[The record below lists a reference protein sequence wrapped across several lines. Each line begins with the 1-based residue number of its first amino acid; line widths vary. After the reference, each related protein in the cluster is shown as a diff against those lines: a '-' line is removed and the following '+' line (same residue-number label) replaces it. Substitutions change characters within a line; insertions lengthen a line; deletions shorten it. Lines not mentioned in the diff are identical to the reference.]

1 MSYNDVKKDGAFMNI
16 AVVTGASSGLG
27 VEYVKQIAQMYPS
40 LDEIWLV
47 ARRREKLEQL
57 ANSLPSTNCRVIV
70 CDITSEHDI
79 ASYEEALKDF
89 DANVKIL
96 INNAGFG
103 RLEDFKNIS
112 VADNAGMVRLNCE
125 ALTVFTAVT
134 LKFMKPLAQI
144 INVSSIASFVPNA
157 RMAVYS
163 STKAYVTSFSRA
175 LRFELKKDKINVT
188 AVCPGPMDTE
198 FLPVANIEK
207 GTSKTFDMLPRVNPV
222 SVAKNSLLAAKRGR
236 SMYTD
241 LAFYKF
247 YRFLAK
253 IVPHC
258 ILMHFAK
265 T

>member
-1 MSYNDVKKDGAFMNI
+1 MNI

-27 VEYVKQIAQMYPS
+27 AEYVKQISDMYPT
-40 LDEIWLV
+40 LDEIWMV
-47 ARRREKLEQL
+47 ARRKDKLDEL
-57 ANSLPSTNCRVIV
+57 ASRIIKLPCRAVV
-70 CDITSEHDI
+70 CDITNERDV
-79 ASYEEALKDF
+79 AMYEQMLKDF

-96 INNAGFG
+96 VNNAGFG
-103 RLEDFKNIS
+103 KLEEFQNIS
-112 VADNAGMVRLNCE
+112 VSDNAGMVRLNCE
-125 ALTVFTAVT
+125 ALTVITAVT
-134 LKFMKPLAQI
+134 LKFMKPLARI

-175 LRFELKKDKINVT
+175 LRYELKKQHINVT

-198 FLPVANIEK
+198 FLPLANIAK
-207 GTSKTFDMLPRVNPV
+207 GSSKTFDMLPRVSPKN
-222 SVAKNSLLAAKRGR
+222 VAKKSLIAASKGKA
-236 SMYTD
+236 MYTN

-253 IVPHC
+253 IVPHS
-258 ILMHFAK
+258 IMMLFAK

>member
-1 MSYNDVKKDGAFMNI
+1 MNI

-27 VEYVKQIAQMYPS
+27 VEYVKQIAKMYPT
-40 LDEIWLV
+40 LDEIWIV
-47 ARRREKLEQL
+47 ARRKEKLEAL
-57 ANSLPSTNCRVIV
+57 ANTIPSTPCRAVV
-70 CDITSEHDI
+70 CDITNEQDVTT
-79 ASYEEALKDF
+79 YEQMLKDF

-96 INNAGFG
+96 VNNAGFG
-103 RLEDFKNIS
+103 RLQEFQNIS
-112 VADNAGMVRLNCE
+112 VEDNAGMVRLNCE
-125 ALTVFTAVT
+125 ALTVITAVT

-144 INVSSIASFVPNA
+144 INISSIASFVPNA

-175 LRFELKKDKINVT
+175 LRFELKSRRINVT

-198 FLPVANIEK
+198 FLPIANIGK
-207 GTSKTFDMLPRVNPV
+207 GTSRTFDMLPRVSPE
-222 SVAKNSLLAAKRGR
+222 SVAKNSLIAAKKGKG
-236 SMYTD
+236 MYTN

-253 IVPHC
+253 IAPHS
-258 ILMHFAK
+258 ILMHFAQ